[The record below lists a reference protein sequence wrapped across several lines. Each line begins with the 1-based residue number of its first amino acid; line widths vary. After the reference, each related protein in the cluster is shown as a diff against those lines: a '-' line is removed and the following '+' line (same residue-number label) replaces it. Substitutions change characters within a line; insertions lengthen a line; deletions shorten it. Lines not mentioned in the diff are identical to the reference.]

1 MSRHLDRTKEAGL
14 AYLLIAPALVLAV
27 VFIIYPF
34 MRNFSLFLYHAPPY
48 PGLPSHFAGLS
59 QFTTMLTSSTFL
71 QGLGATLLYTVIVVP
86 TGVLLGLILA
96 VVAHQ
101 KLPHARFLRRRRA
114 AKRRSRA
121 GSRTFA
127 LGGSRLVYVAA

>member
-59 QFTTMLTSSTFL
+59 QF
-71 QGLGATLLYTVIVVP
+71 
-86 TGVLLGLILA
+86 
-96 VVAHQ
+96 
-101 KLPHARFLRRRRA
+101 AR
-114 AKRRSRA
+114 
-121 GSRTFA
+121 
-127 LGGSRLVYVAA
+127 